1 MTKAAKAIPEGD
13 RTVTPYLT
21 VRGAD
26 RAIEYYKQA
35 FGAEELLRMPGPDG
49 KGIMHAEIKV
59 GDSKVFLS
67 DEFPGMGSRSPET
80 LGGSTASVHLYVE
93 DVDAVFNRAVTAGAK
108 VRMPVADMFWGDRYG
123 KVMDPFGHEWGIAT
137 HKEDLTAEEIGQ
149 RAAAFFAEMGKKTQ

>member
-1 MTKAAKAIPEGD
+1 MVKAARAIPEGD
-13 RTVTPYLT
+13 RNVTPYLT

-26 RAIEYYKQA
+26 KAIEFYKRA
-35 FGAEELLRMPGPDG
+35 FGAEELLRMPGPG
-49 KGIMHAEIKV
+49 GAIIHAEIKV

-67 DEFPGMGSRSPET
+67 DEFPGMGCRSPET

-123 KVMDPFGHEWGIAT
+123 KVVDPFGHEWGMAT
-137 HKEDLTAEEIGQ
+137 HKEDLTPEEIGQ

>member
-1 MTKAAKAIPEGD
+1 MVKAARAIPEGD
-13 RTVTPYLT
+13 RNVTPYLT

-26 RAIEYYKQA
+26 KAIEFYKRA
-35 FGAEELLRMPGPDG
+35 FGAEELLRMPGPG
-49 KGIMHAEIKV
+49 GAIIHAEIKV

-67 DEFPGMGSRSPET
+67 DEFPGMGCRSPET

-93 DVDAVFNRAVTAGAK
+93 DVDPVFNRAVAAGAK

-123 KVMDPFGHEWGIAT
+123 KVVDPFGHEWGMAT
-137 HKEDLTAEEIGQ
+137 HKEDLTPEEIGQ